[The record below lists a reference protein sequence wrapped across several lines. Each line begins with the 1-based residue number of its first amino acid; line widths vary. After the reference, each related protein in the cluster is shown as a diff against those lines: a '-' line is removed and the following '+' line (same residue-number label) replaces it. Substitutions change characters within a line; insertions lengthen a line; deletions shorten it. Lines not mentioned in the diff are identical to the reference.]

1 MGGLNMSQQKTE
13 VTFEE
18 SFSDEEIVEYLQR
31 HPDFFDGYPSLLAD
45 MKVAHE
51 PGGPAISLVER
62 QIAVLRQ
69 RGGELERQL
78 KELVAVA
85 KLNDTLMERIHGL
98 SIRLMVASDITERV
112 DLLETC
118 LREEFR
124 AERAALVL
132 FAPLI
137 DDAVVNNGFL
147 RVVDRDDAGLNPFA
161 SFLKSARP
169 RCGLIRD
176 RQKNFLFAADA
187 GEINSAALVP
197 LGSRADLGFLT
208 IGSRDPDYFNPGKG
222 VEFLARLGELVSV
235 SLAGC
240 NSPAEETGPRKN
252 EL

>member
-1 MGGLNMSQQKTE
+1 MSQQKGE
-13 VTFEE
+13 VVFEE
-18 SFSDEEIVEYLQR
+18 NFSDEEIVEYLQR
-31 HPDFFDGYPSLLAD
+31 HPDFFEGYPSLLAD

-51 PGGPAISLVER
+51 PGGAAISLVER

-78 KELVAVA
+78 KDLVSVA

-98 SIRLMVASDITERV
+98 SIRLMGTSDYAERV

-124 AERAALVL
+124 AERAALIL
-132 FAPLI
+132 FATLT
-137 DDAVVNNGFL
+137 DDVEVSNGFL
-147 RVVDRDDAGLNPFA
+147 RIVDRDDTGLNPFA

-176 RQKNFLFAADA
+176 RQKNFLFAANA

-197 LGSRADLGFLT
+197 LGSRAELGFLA
-208 IGSRDPDYFNPGKG
+208 IGSRDADYFNPGKG

-235 SLAGC
+235 SLAGRDG
-240 NSPAEETGPRKN
+240 PAEETGPRKN